1 MIKSAQNYPIS
12 SILDTEV
19 KVRFVVPKYQREYV
33 WKKTHWEDLFED
45 IQTNPTG
52 HFLGSII
59 CINRSDD
66 AIQTQELEVVDGQQR
81 LTTLSLLYAA
91 IYAQFAKLGDLDDE
105 TKHELYNLKCRL
117 LVKGGDKVLRV
128 EPSYQNKNSQDYKA
142 VLEKAGILQ
151 DVEQSPNMGNR
162 RILKAYRY
170 FEERLAQVDEKGER
184 LFPVASLRLLLEK
197 VNAASI
203 VKIEVNSHSDAFI
216 LFESLNN
223 RGEPLSAMDLIK
235 NKLLAVLEKQQ
246 ADSIDE
252 NFKKWTRLLENLTDD
267 YSVQERF
274 LRQYYNAFK
283 FKDEISVKGF
293 PLATRSNIIEI
304 YEKLIDKNATKTF
317 GDLFEKAK
325 LYNRIIAPDEETVV
339 PKVAQQFRDL
349 ERIGGAPAYLL
360 LLYLLADRSSADLA
374 AISEFLVKFLVRRNL
389 TDQPPTRDLARNFIS
404 LIEVLH
410 GKPSEDAL
418 TIIRDEFLKKGW
430 IAPDDMFRAKLEGNL
445 YEENVD
451 ATRFVLYKI
460 EESHQTRE
468 KFTDLWKRDSRGDF
482 IWTVEHIFPQGQ
494 NIPESWVK
502 MIAGGDL
509 TKAKEYRELHVH
521 KLGNLTITGYNS
533 KLGNKSFAEKCDRKD
548 ADGRPVGY
556 KNGLHL
562 NAELRDKDSWGVQ
575 DIQAR
580 TNKLVDEAMN
590 LFSIGID
597 LHE

>member
-19 KVRFVVPKYQREYV
+19 KVRYVVPKYQREYV
-33 WKKTHWEDLFED
+33 WKKAHWEDLFDD

-66 AIQTQELEVVDGQQR
+66 VMQTQELEVVDGQQR
-81 LTTLSLLYAA
+81 LTTLSLLYTA

-117 LVKGGDKVLRV
+117 LVKGGGKVLRV
-128 EPSYQNKNSQDYKA
+128 EPSYQNKNSQDYRA

-170 FEERLAQVDEKGER
+170 FEERLGQVDEKGER
-184 LFPVASLRLLLEK
+184 QFPVASLRQLLEK
-197 VNAASI
+197 LNAASL

-223 RGEPLSAMDLIK
+223 RGEPLSALDLIK

-252 NFKKWTRLLENLTDD
+252 NFKRWTKLLENLTDD

-339 PKVAQQFRDL
+339 PKVAKQFRDL
-349 ERIGGAPAYLL
+349 ERIGGAPAYVL

-410 GKPSEDAL
+410 SKPSEDAL
-418 TIIRDEFLKKGW
+418 TIIRDEFLKNGW
-430 IAPDDMFRAKLEGNL
+430 IAPDDMLRAKLEGNL

-451 ATRFVLYKI
+451 ATRFVLCKI

-502 MIAGGDL
+502 MIAGGDQ

-533 KLGNKSFAEKCDRKD
+533 KLGNKSFAEKRDRKD
-548 ADGRPVGY
+548 ADRKLVGY
-556 KNGLHL
+556 MNGLHL

-580 TNKLVDEAMN
+580 TTELVEEAIN